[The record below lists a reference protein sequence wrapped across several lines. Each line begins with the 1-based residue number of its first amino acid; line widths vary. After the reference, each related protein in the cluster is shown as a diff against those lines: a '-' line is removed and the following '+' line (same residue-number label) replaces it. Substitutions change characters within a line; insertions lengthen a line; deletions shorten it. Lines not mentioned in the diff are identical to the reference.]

1 MIEVISEGESELI
14 VNKSKF
20 FGYSVIAQT
29 KKIFLERVQNIKKI
43 HSSASH
49 IVFAFQV
56 KKNTIEPH
64 FSDDGEPS
72 GTAGKP
78 LLNILESRQIINS
91 GIVVVRYY
99 GGINLGTGGLARA
112 YSQAGVLSLA
122 SSKLIK
128 YIELFKYKLI
138 FKYNMLK
145 IITNVIYK
153 ENGIILERNFNLDVT
168 VISKLTVTTKDF
180 IVKKYPAI
188 KINLLTDE

>member
-1 MIEVISEGESELI
+1 VVVSEGESELTI
-14 VNKSKF
+14 NKSKF
-20 FGYSVIAQT
+20 FGYSVTALT
-29 KKIFLERVQNIKKI
+29 KKDFLERVQSIRKI

-64 FSDDGEPS
+64 FSDDREPS

-91 GIVVVRYY
+91 GIVVARYY
-99 GGINLGTGGLARA
+99 GGINLGAGGLARA
-112 YSQAGVLSLA
+112 YSQAGVLSLT
-122 SSKLIK
+122 SSKLNK
-128 YIELFKYKLI
+128 YIELFKYKLT

-153 ENGIILERNFNLDVT
+153 ENGIILDRNFNLDITVT
-168 VISKLTVTTKDF
+168 SKITVTTKDF
-180 IVKKYPAI
+180 IVRKYPAI

>member
-1 MIEVISEGESELI
+1 MIEVVSEGESELI

-112 YSQAGVLSLA
+112 YSQAGVLSLS

>member
-1 MIEVISEGESELI
+1 MLRL
-14 VNKSKF
+14 KF
-20 FGYSVIAQT
+20 
-29 KKIFLERVQNIKKI
+29 FLERVQNIKKI

>member
-1 MIEVISEGESELI
+1 MIEVVSEGESELI

-49 IVFAFQV
+49 IVFAFQI

-112 YSQAGVLSLA
+112 YSQAGVLSLT
-122 SSKLIK
+122 SSKLNK
-128 YIELFKYKLI
+128 YIELFKYKLT

-153 ENGIILERNFNLDVT
+153 ENGIILERNFNLDIT
-168 VISKLTVTTKDF
+168 VISKITVTTKDF

>member
-1 MIEVISEGESELI
+1 M
-14 VNKSKF
+14 
-20 FGYSVIAQT
+20 
-29 KKIFLERVQNIKKI
+29 
-43 HSSASH
+43 
-49 IVFAFQV
+49 
-56 KKNTIEPH
+56 
-64 FSDDGEPS
+64 
-72 GTAGKP
+72 
-78 LLNILESRQIINS
+78 
-91 GIVVVRYY
+91 RYY